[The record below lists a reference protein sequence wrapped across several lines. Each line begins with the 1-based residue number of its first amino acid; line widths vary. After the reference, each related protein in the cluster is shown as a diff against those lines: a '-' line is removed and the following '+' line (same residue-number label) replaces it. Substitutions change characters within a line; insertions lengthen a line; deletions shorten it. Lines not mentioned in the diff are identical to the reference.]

1 MMHYVYVLQSES
13 DSGLY
18 IGMTANLRRRFEE
31 HQRGESPC
39 TKGRRPWTVIYYEAY
54 LDRTDA
60 EGREVFLKS
69 GAGRRYLEKQLRH
82 HFTRFPKR
90 EAT

>member
-1 MMHYVYVLQSES
+1 MIFVYVLQSEL

-18 IGMTANLRRRFEE
+18 IGKTSNLRRRFEE
-31 HQRGESPC
+31 HQSGESRS
-39 TKGRRPWTVIYYEAY
+39 TKGRRPWKLIYYEAY
-54 LDRTDA
+54 LDESDA

-69 GAGRRYLEKQLRH
+69 GGGRRFLDKQLRN
-82 HFTRFPKR
+82 HFARFPRR